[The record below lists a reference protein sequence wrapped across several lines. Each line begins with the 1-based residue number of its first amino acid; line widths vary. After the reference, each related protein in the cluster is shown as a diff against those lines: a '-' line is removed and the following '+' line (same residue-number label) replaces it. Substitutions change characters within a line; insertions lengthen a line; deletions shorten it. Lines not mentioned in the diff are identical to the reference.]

1 MKNLLVLI
9 ACFLTLTV
17 CSQEKEKI
25 EWLDFEEAVA
35 KAKKNPKKIFVD
47 LYTDWCSW
55 CKVMD
60 NTTFSDSTII
70 DYMNNT
76 FYCVK
81 FDAERSD
88 TIHFSGYDFVNPNA
102 GTKRSTHQLAAAML
116 QGKMSYPSFVF
127 FNENQVIITAV
138 PGYHKPEQFEVILNY
153 IGSDAILNMPMED
166 FMKEFRPTK
175 ALKDDENSKNDSI
188 K

>member
-1 MKNLLVLI
+1 MRKLFL
-9 ACFLTLTV
+9 LTLCFVALNV
-17 CSQEKEKI
+17 CAQEKNKI
-25 EWLDFEEAVA
+25 EWLEFEAAVA
-35 KAKKNPKKIFVD
+35 KAKENPKKIFVD

-70 DYMNNT
+70 DYMNRT

-81 FDAERSD
+81 FNAERSD
-88 TIHFSGYDFVNPNA
+88 TIHFSGRDFVNPNP

-116 QGKMSYPSFVF
+116 QGRMSYPSFVF
-127 FNENQVIITAV
+127 FNENQAIITSV

-153 IGSDAILNMPMED
+153 IGSDAILNTKMED
-166 FMKEFRPTK
+166 FVKEFRPETP
-175 ALKDDENSKNDSI
+175 ENDTQK
-188 K
+188 